1 MKPEINRRQFIKAAS
16 LGTTFLVVPGCF
28 NAAQKSSGR
37 NVADKPNIILIMADD
52 LGYECLGCY
61 GSTSYKTPVLDEL
74 AGGGM
79 RFEHCYSQPLCTPS
93 RVQIMTGKYNFRN
106 YTVFGSLD
114 PKETTFGHILQ
125 KSGYA
130 TCVAGKWQ
138 LYGGGNGTYPD
149 QAGFDEYCLWLV
161 KDGGSRYADPTVL
174 ENGRLHKNIKGKYGP
189 DIFCDFINN
198 FIERHKSRPFF
209 VYYPMALT
217 HGPFEP
223 TPDTKEWQEGKHKA
237 NKKFFADM
245 VSYMDKI
252 VGRIVQKLDELGLRE
267 NTLILFT
274 SDNGTMRGIASKIG
288 SVFVEGGKGYTTDA
302 GTHAPL
308 VANWKGTIP
317 AGKVCGD
324 LVDFSDMLPT
334 LAEAAG
340 AKLESDIVIDGR
352 SFLPQL
358 RGEKGNP
365 RDWIFCY
372 YQPNMKGG
380 RWVLKIF
387 ARGKKYK
394 LYHTGE
400 LFDVQADP
408 LEENPIQPGQGGP
421 EAAAARKRLQLV
433 LDSMK

>member
-1 MKPEINRRQFIKAAS
+1 MNIYSRRDFIKTLGLSAAVLMQPGRMGVSRS
-16 LGTTFLVVPGCF
+16 LARE
-28 NAAQKSSGR
+28 NKR
-37 NVADKPNIILIMADD
+37 PNIILIMADD

-74 AGGGM
+74 AATGM

-93 RVQIMTGKYNFRN
+93 RVKIMTGKYNSRN

-114 PKETTFGHILQ
+114 PKETTFAHVLK

-138 LYGGGNGTYPD
+138 LSGGGSGTSPE
-149 QAGFDEYCLWLV
+149 QAGFDEYCLWQV
-161 KDGGSRYADPTVL
+161 RDRGSRYSDPTVL
-174 ENGRLHKNIKGKYGP
+174 ENGTLRKSIQGKYGP
-189 DIFCDFINN
+189 DIYCDFINS
-198 FIERHKSRPFF
+198 FVERYKNGPFL

-223 TPDTKEWQEGKHKA
+223 TPDSEEWRQGNHKA
-237 NKKFFADM
+237 DRKLFADM
-245 VSYMDKI
+245 VAYMDKI
-252 VGRIVQKLDELGLRE
+252 VGRIIRKLDRLGLRE

-274 SDNGTMRGIASKIG
+274 GDNGTPRGIKSRLG
-288 SVFVEGGKGYTTDA
+288 PVVVEGGKGLTTDA

-317 AGKVCGD
+317 AGKICGD
-324 LVDFSDMLPT
+324 LVDFSDILPT
-334 LAEAAG
+334 LIEASG
-340 AKLESDIVIDGR
+340 GKLAPNLKIDGG

-358 RGEKGNP
+358 RGEKGRP

-372 YQPNMKGG
+372 YKPNMKKGKWG
-380 RWVLKIF
+380 LKIF
-387 ARGKKYK
+387 ARDKKYK

-400 LFDVQADP
+400 LFDLEADL
-408 LEENPIQPGQGGP
+408 LEKNPIEPGQSSP
-421 EAAAARKRLQLV
+421 EAAEARKRLEGV